1 MTGVCGLKIKE
12 TKVQLRDI
20 LSKQKDAIDYKKIQ
34 ALYLMKTGQVTTVTE
49 VSELL
54 GVHRVTVQKWFK
66 KYRDQGIDGLLTSKK
81 STGRPSVVSASTLS
95 DLKEKLT
102 QGGNSFKSYEDVY
115 EWLQQKHGVDVNYK
129 TIYGLVRYKLKVNPE
144 SLGGDRLAQEA

>member
-20 LSKQKDAIDYKKIQ
+20 LSKQKNAPDYKKIQ
-34 ALYLMKTGQVTTVTE
+34 ALYLMKTGQVTTVIE

-102 QGGNSFKSYEDVY
+102 SSNSFKSYEDVY
-115 EWLQQKHGVDVNYK
+115 KWLQKNHGVDVNYK
-129 TIYGLVRYKLKVNPE
+129 TIYGLLRYKLNVNLE
-144 SLGGDRLAQEA
+144 SIDSDRRIV

>member
-20 LSKQKDAIDYKKIQ
+20 LSKQKNAPDYKKIQ
-34 ALYLMKTGQVTTVTE
+34 ALYLMKTGQVTTVIE

-81 STGRPSVVSASTLS
+81 STGRPSIVSASTLS

-102 QGGNSFKSYEDVY
+102 SSNSFKSYEDVH
-115 EWLQQKHGVDVNYK
+115 EWLQHKHGVDVNYK
-129 TIYGLVRYKLKVNPE
+129 TIYGLLRYKLNVNLE
-144 SLGGDRLAQEA
+144 SIDDNRRIV